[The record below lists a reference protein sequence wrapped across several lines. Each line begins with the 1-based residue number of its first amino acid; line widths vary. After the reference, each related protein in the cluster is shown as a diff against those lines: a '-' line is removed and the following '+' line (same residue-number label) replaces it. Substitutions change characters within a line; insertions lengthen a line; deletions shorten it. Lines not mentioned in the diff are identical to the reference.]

1 LLGGFFGGGGASGA
15 SPQST
20 ALQAGLNTLNS
31 MFQAGV
37 QVSQAHQQG
46 LSDIMNSLTSQTRN

>member
-1 LLGGFFGGGGASGA
+1 
-15 SPQST
+15 
-20 ALQAGLNTLNS
+20 

-46 LSDIMNSLTSQTRN
+46 LSDIMNSLTNQTRN

>member
-1 LLGGFFGGGGASGA
+1 
-15 SPQST
+15 
-20 ALQAGLNTLNS
+20 

-46 LSDIMNSLTSQTRN
+46 LDEILKSLAGAKPS